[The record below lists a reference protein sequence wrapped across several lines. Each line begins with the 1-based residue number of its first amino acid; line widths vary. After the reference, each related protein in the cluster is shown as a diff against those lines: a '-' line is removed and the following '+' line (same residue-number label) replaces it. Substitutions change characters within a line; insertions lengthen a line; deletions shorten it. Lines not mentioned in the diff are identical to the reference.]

1 MTQDIEQKIKEYLS
15 LKVEIP
21 ANELD
26 SDAMLSEYGI
36 TSLQF
41 MECVAE
47 IENLFDIC
55 LSEREVSDIYTIND
69 FVKKVEKKINERA

>member
-21 ANELD
+21 ANELN

-55 LSEREVSDIYTIND
+55 LSEREMSDIYTIND

>member
-1 MTQDIEQKIKEYLS
+1 MAQDIEQKIKEYLS

-55 LSEREVSDIYTIND
+55 LSEREMSDIYTIND